1 MLRIVKK
8 HTNSKPV
15 IMKYLGSAIC
25 NSYYFSSQKL
35 HIFQKFEEE
44 RKIREEKQR
53 KAEEMKNKIQDEL
66 LKIKVGNKFL
76 QIRQK
81 YAKIKVI

>member
-1 MLRIVKK
+1 M
-8 HTNSKPV
+8 T
-15 IMKYLGSAIC
+15 Y
-25 NSYYFSSQKL
+25 
-35 HIFQKFEEE
+35 FQKFEEE

-53 KAEEMKNKIQDEL
+53 KAEEMKNKIQEEL

>member
-53 KAEEMKNKIQDEL
+53 KAEEMKNKIQEEL
-66 LKIKVGNKFL
+66 LKIKVRNKFFKKK
-76 QIRQK
+76 RQK
-81 YAKIKVI
+81 

>member
-1 MLRIVKK
+1 
-8 HTNSKPV
+8 
-15 IMKYLGSAIC
+15 MKYLGSAIC

-53 KAEEMKNKIQDEL
+53 KAEEMKNKIQEEL
-66 LKIKVGNKFL
+66 LKIKVGN
-76 QIRQK
+76 
-81 YAKIKVI
+81 

>member
-1 MLRIVKK
+1 
-8 HTNSKPV
+8 
-15 IMKYLGSAIC
+15 MKYLGSVIC

-44 RKIREEKQR
+44 RKVREEKQR
-53 KAEEMKNKIQDEL
+53 KAEEMKNKIQEEL

-76 QIRQK
+76 QK
-81 YAKIKVI
+81 KAKISKNNEKKK